1 MKSKMQKKHGELI
14 HMKAIKIMIS
24 CNNTMLCEGITALLD
39 KKGDV
44 EVIGNITDG
53 SQALQSLENH
63 PADVFIIDPLLFSW
77 EELPQV
83 VQQLKTASPRTKLLL
98 LIETEMSD
106 SSLMHC
112 IMRGIDGYVKRS
124 AKLEQLVEAIRSVH
138 AGNIWADRK
147 LLEKF
152 IRYPSVETSSLESR
166 LSQLENPLTK
176 REKDVISFLI
186 RGLPNKRISHA
197 MHISEKTVKTHLN
210 NIFKK
215 MNVSNRTEVVS
226 MLIHCN

>member
-1 MKSKMQKKHGELI
+1 
-14 HMKAIKIMIS
+14 
-24 CNNTMLCEGITALLD
+24 
-39 KKGDV
+39 
-44 EVIGNITDG
+44 
-53 SQALQSLENH
+53 
-63 PADVFIIDPLLFSW
+63 
-77 EELPQV
+77 
-83 VQQLKTASPRTKLLL
+83 
-98 LIETEMSD
+98 
-106 SSLMHC
+106 
-112 IMRGIDGYVKRS
+112 MRGIDGYVKRS

>member
-1 MKSKMQKKHGELI
+1 
-14 HMKAIKIMIS
+14 
-24 CNNTMLCEGITALLD
+24 MLCEGITALLD

-44 EVIGNITDG
+44 EVVGTITDG
-53 SQALQSLENH
+53 SQAIKSLDVH
-63 PADVFIIDPLLFSW
+63 PADVFILDPLLFSW
-77 EELPQV
+77 DELPQIV
-83 VQQLKTASPRTKLLL
+83 HQLKIASPRTKLLL

-106 SSLMHC
+106 SSLMQC
-112 IMRGIDGYVKRS
+112 MMKGIDGYVKRS

-152 IRYPSVETSSLESR
+152 VRYAPVQTSNLESR
-166 LSQLENPLTK
+166 LSQLENPLTN
-176 REKDVISFLI
+176 REKEIISFLI
-186 RGLPNKRISHA
+186 RGLPNKLISHA

-215 MNVSNRTEVVS
+215 MKVSNRTQVVS
-226 MLIHCN
+226 TLIHCS